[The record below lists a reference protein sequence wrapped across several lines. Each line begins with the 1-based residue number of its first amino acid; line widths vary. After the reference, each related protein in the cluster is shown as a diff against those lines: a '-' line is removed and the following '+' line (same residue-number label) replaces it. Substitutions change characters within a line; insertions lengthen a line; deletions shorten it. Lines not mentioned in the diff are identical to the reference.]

1 VALAGTCVPK
11 IIGRALHRYALT
23 FAVFFVPMLVGV
35 AAYGL
40 DALALTSFGI
50 EDEFCCTYLYVAFAF
65 AVFKV

>member
-1 VALAGTCVPK
+1 
-11 IIGRALHRYALT
+11 
-23 FAVFFVPMLVGV
+23 VFVVPMLVGV